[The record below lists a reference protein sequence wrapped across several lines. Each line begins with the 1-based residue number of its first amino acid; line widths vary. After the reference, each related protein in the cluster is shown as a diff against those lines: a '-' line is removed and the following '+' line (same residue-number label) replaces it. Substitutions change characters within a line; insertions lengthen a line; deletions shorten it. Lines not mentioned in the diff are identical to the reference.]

1 MIDFVTIFVYDAEQR
16 DIRQMMINTLMPNNS
31 HNNIEQQ
38 TFAPSELIP
47 LSSNCFWLLQQGIVK
62 TCTWTEEGTPITL
75 GYWGKDDIVGQALSL
90 VYPYQVKCITT
101 VEAFCIPTTKAD
113 SAVHLIQRHVQ
124 QTEELLCI
132 MRTEKV
138 LQRLC
143 NVLTWLAQKFGK
155 EIEIGQLIDLRITHQ
170 DLAEIVGAT
179 RVTVTKLIN
188 QLEQEGFLSRP
199 ERNTIV
205 VQRLL

>member
-1 MIDFVTIFVYDAEQR
+1 ML
-16 DIRQMMINTLMPNNS
+16 NTLMPNNS
-31 HNNIEQQ
+31 YNNIELQ

-47 LSSNCFWLLQQGIVK
+47 LDSNCFWLLQQGIVK
-62 TCTWTEEGTPITL
+62 TCTWTEEGTPMTL
-75 GYWGKDDIVGQALSL
+75 GYWGKDDVVGQALSL

-101 VEAFCIPTTKAD
+101 VKAAYIPTNKAN
-113 SAVHLIQRHVQ
+113 SAVAVNLIQRHVQ
-124 QTEELLCI
+124 QTEELLYI

-143 NVLTWLAQKFGK
+143 NILTWLAQKFGK

-170 DLAEIVGAT
+170 DLAEIIGAT

-205 VQRLL
+205 VQRLLF